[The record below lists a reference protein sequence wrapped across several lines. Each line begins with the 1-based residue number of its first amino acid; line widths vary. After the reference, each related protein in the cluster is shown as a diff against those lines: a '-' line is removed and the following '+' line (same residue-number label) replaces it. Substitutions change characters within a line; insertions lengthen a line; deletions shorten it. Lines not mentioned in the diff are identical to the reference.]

1 MERVLCFDYTKSPAN
16 VDEKLAGV
24 HRACWESLANP
35 GNWWTGAERVAI
47 AAETRRARACSLCR
61 ERREALSPASVQGE
75 HDHLGSLSPAAVDAV
90 HRISTDP
97 GRLSRAWYEQTLASG
112 LSDAQYVELLGVLV
126 AVVSID
132 NFNRALG
139 VPLEPLPEA
148 RAGEPSHYRPE
159 AAALDG
165 AYVPMLPANGATGA
179 EADLWHKNQTA
190 NVIRAL
196 SLVPDAVRMLKKLS
210 SVHYIPIDEVVN
222 PLFRRHLDRAQ
233 IELIAGRVSVLNE
246 CFY

>member
-1 MERVLCFDYTKSPAN
+1 MLYFDYTASSAS
-16 VDEKLAGV
+16 VSDELVAV
-24 HRACWESLANP
+24 HRAFWENLANP
-35 GNWWTGAERVAI
+35 GSWWTGAERVAI

-61 ERREALSPASVQGE
+61 KRREGLSPASVQGE
-75 HDHLGSLSPAAVDAV
+75 HDHLGALGPAAVDAV

-97 GRLSRAWYEQTLASG
+97 GRLTRAWYEQTLAAG
-112 LSDAQYVELLGVLV
+112 LTDAQYVELLSVLV
-126 AVVSID
+126 FVISID

-148 RAGEPSHYRPE
+148 RAGGPSRYRPKT
-159 AAALDG
+159 ARMDG
-165 AYVPMLPANGATGA
+165 AYVPMIPASDATGA
-179 EADLWHKNQTA
+179 EADLWNKNQTA

-210 SVHYIPIDEVVN
+210 SAHYIPFEEVVN
-222 PLFRRHLDRAQ
+222 PRFRRHLDRSQ